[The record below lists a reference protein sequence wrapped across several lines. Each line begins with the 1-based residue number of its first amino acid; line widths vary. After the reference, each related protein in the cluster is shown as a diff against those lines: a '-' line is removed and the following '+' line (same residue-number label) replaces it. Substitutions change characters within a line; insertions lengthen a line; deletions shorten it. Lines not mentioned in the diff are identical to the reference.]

1 MIEKM
6 TKILIQEDVVDR
18 MGAYFERNSAK
29 MFSFIDY
36 EKKRKA
42 ILSPLL
48 KKYTDP
54 TEIDFLHKIAPIQ
67 FLAEFMSD
75 DLSYHE
81 LDNVLISLIPGKVK
95 GVIQVFLKMGQ
106 FRRIPLDLYT
116 INITREN
123 KLKLVSIIGKSKIF
137 DMKSETIS
145 QTLMDYIKTDG
156 LNAIRDKDVQH
167 CLLTELQ
174 KQMKELFNKF
184 TSNNVI
190 EHYNIPLS
198 LEFDPKKITFNSV
211 SEERVIDFHIIV
223 NNQYQLNLSKASI
236 HDILNFAERDLS
248 VMAEKI
254 GLQKRIEVNKENKK
268 SDRL

>member
-6 TKILIQEDVVDR
+6 TKIFIQEDLVDR
-18 MGAYFERNSAK
+18 MGAYFERNFAK

-36 EKKRKA
+36 EKKRKT

-48 KKYTDP
+48 KKYTAP
-54 TEIDFLHKIAPIQ
+54 AELDFLHKIAPIQ

-75 DLSYHE
+75 DLSYHD
-81 LDNVLISLIPGKVK
+81 LDNVLISLVPGKAK
-95 GVIQVFLKMGQ
+95 GVIQVYLKMGQ

-123 KLKLVSIIGKSKIF
+123 KLKLVNIIGKSKTF
-137 DMKSETIS
+137 DMKSEDIS
-145 QTLMDYIKTDG
+145 KTLMNYIKTDG
-156 LNAIRDKDVQH
+156 ANAIRDTYVQH
-167 CLLTELQ
+167 CLLIELQ
-174 KQMKELFNKF
+174 KQMTELFNKF

-190 EHYNIPLS
+190 KHYNIPLVF
-198 LEFDPKKITFNSV
+198 EFDPKKITFNSV

-223 NNQYQLNLSKASI
+223 NNQYQLNLTRASI
-236 HDILNFAERDLS
+236 HQILDFAESDLS

-254 GLQKRIEVNKENKK
+254 GLQKRIQVNKENKK
-268 SDRL
+268 SGRL

>member
-18 MGAYFERNSAK
+18 MGAYFETNFAK

-36 EKKRKA
+36 EKKRKT
-42 ILSPLL
+42 ILNPLL

-54 TEIDFLHKIAPIQ
+54 SEIDFLNKIAPIQ

-75 DLSYHE
+75 DLSYHD
-81 LDNVLISLIPGKVK
+81 LDNVLISLVPGKTK
-95 GVIQVFLKMGQ
+95 GVIQAFMKMGQ
-106 FRRIPLDLYT
+106 FRRIPLDLYI

-123 KLKLVSIIGKSKIF
+123 KLKLVNIIGKSKTF

-145 QTLMDYIKTDG
+145 KTLMDYIKTDG
-156 LNAIRDKDVQH
+156 LNVIRDTYVQH
-167 CLLTELQ
+167 CLLIELQ
-174 KQMKELFNKF
+174 KQMKELFNAF

-190 EHYNIPLS
+190 RHYNIL
-198 LEFDPKKITFNSV
+198 LELDFDPKKITFNSV
-211 SEERVIDFHIIV
+211 SEERFIDFHIIV

-236 HDILNFAERDLS
+236 HDILNFAESDLS

-254 GLQKRIEVNKENKK
+254 GLQKRIEVNKESKK
-268 SDRL
+268 SGRL